1 MQKLANVTLATMIAI
16 SVHQGLVQAVTI
28 PVQEDVMT
36 SAFFG
41 GTNRVRGYAGD
52 FRNVHRVGSDAAFDV
67 GPETIYLTFD
77 SADFT
82 GLGGP
87 VPQAILTMQSTEG
100 GFGGDGGPGNP
111 FVVSA
116 HAVDTDPLTEITD
129 DTNPGGPTDWLTY
142 FNNNILPADA
152 AALTSIDSFGPVTFD
167 VTAVVNDWISGA
179 NTVFALAM
187 TGKNEPNASGF
198 LHGFLNNS
206 ENPGSTFLTIVP
218 EPTTLLL
225 GGCCLLGC
233 VLVRRDR

>member
-1 MQKLANVTLATMIAI
+1 MLKKFEFALAVVIVSVTLGAA
-16 SVHQGLVQAVTI
+16 QAVTI

-36 SAFFG
+36 SAFFT
-41 GTNRVRGYAGD
+41 GTNLVRGYAGD
-52 FRNVHRVGSDAAFDV
+52 FRNVHRVGSDNAFGV

-77 SADFT
+77 PANFAGFT
-82 GLGGP
+82 SP
-87 VPQAILTMQSTEG
+87 VPQAILTMESAAG

-111 FVVSA
+111 FIVSA

-129 DTNPGGPTDWLTY
+129 DTNPSGPTDWLTF

-152 AALTSIDSFGPVTFD
+152 AALTSVDSFGSVTFD
-167 VTAVVNDWISGA
+167 VTAVVNDWISGS

-187 TGKNEPNASGF
+187 TGKNEPNAGGF

-225 GGCCLLGC
+225 SGCGFLGCLLM
-233 VLVRRDR
+233 RRQK